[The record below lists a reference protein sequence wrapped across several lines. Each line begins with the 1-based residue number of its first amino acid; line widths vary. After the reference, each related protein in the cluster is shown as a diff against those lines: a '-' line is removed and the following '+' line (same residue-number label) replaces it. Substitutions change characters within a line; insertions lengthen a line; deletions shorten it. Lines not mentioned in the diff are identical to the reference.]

1 MNLQYLYT
9 KALYQHIFYSQVLH
23 DSYLS
28 KQLIVSAS
36 GYFFAS
42 LIHSLLMLCFH
53 ENTSTLHPLSRA
65 VTAHL
70 GKLVSHSDLPFIP
83 SPVANTSIPGVSSQR
98 AWILNSF
105 HQENVLEVLSTLFT
119 TSLLHKYHLVLR
131 VVLQVQTTTTRE
143 RASYLIA
150 KFLTKP
156 VQKPSST
163 VGYFVQHMIRGKYP
177 SHK

>member
-1 MNLQYLYT
+1 MGGLSSNLLEMHYKISVLLRGGLLTIQQRDSMNLQYLYT

-105 HQENVLEVLSTLFT
+105 HQENVLEVLSTL
-119 TSLLHKYHLVLR
+119 
-131 VVLQVQTTTTRE
+131 LQ
-143 RASYLIA
+143 
-150 KFLTKP
+150 
-156 VQKPSST
+156 
-163 VGYFVQHMIRGKYP
+163 
-177 SHK
+177 

>member
-1 MNLQYLYT
+1 MGGLSSNLLEMHYKISVLLRGGLLTIQQRDSMNLQYLYT

-105 HQENVLEVLSTLFT
+105 HQENVLEVFSTLLQQVSFT
-119 TSLLHKYHLVLR
+119 NATWCCMLFY
-131 VVLQVQTTTTRE
+131 Q
-143 RASYLIA
+143 
-150 KFLTKP
+150 FKP
-156 VQKPSST
+156 Q
-163 VGYFVQHMIRGKYP
+163 Q
-177 SHK
+177 